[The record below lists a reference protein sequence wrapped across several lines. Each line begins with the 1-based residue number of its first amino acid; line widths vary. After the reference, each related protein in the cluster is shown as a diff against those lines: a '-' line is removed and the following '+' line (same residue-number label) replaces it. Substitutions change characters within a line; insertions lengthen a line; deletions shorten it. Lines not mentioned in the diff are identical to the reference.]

1 MVLDNFEDSTIGKQ
15 KKFKDLHVN
24 LEPQLIDFL
33 GELSRYESKAVT
45 VHLLLTSRTQLR
57 DSKVT
62 NYELQFLKNPLLE
75 EIFLSDVD
83 VQQKKRLLEICE
95 GNPLLLVGTAAILK
109 QKRKSPSDLIDV
121 IEKSSEEEAV

>member
-1 MVLDNFEDSTIGKQ
+1 M
-15 KKFKDLHVN
+15 
-24 LEPQLIDFL
+24 
-33 GELSRYESKAVT
+33 
-45 VHLLLTSRTQLR
+45 R

-62 NYELQFLKNPLLE
+62 NYELQFLKNSLLE

-83 VQQKKRLLEICE
+83 AQQKKRLLEICK